1 MAALLSDKEEKS
13 LIDWLTKAND
23 HAASLEPTHYNAT
36 TQKRESIKQNRYRD
50 LINDHKKRLACQ
62 QTAIDH
68 IKAWR
73 DKAIAH
79 FDTRFFFDHQDL
91 AAKYPLTYADI
102 DRLMDMISDIL
113 RKHYSC
119 LFGRDPRPELLSL
132 RNVDKLLK
140 YAGAFNRARNDRDL
154 IRKGFK
160 PINYTQEN

>member
-1 MAALLSDKEEKS
+1 MRVPKPKMTHFIPRFCLIEKK
-13 LIDWLTKAND
+13 L
-23 HAASLEPTHYNAT
+23 
-36 TQKRESIKQNRYRD
+36 
-50 LINDHKKRLACQ
+50 
-62 QTAIDH
+62 
-68 IKAWR
+68 
-73 DKAIAH
+73 
-79 FDTRFFFDHQDL
+79 DT
-91 AAKYPLTYADI
+91 AKYPLTYADI

>member
-1 MAALLSDKEEKS
+1 MAALLSDTEEKS
-13 LIDWLTKAND
+13 LIDWLTKASD
-23 HAASLEPTHYNAT
+23 HAASLEPTRYNPT
-36 TQKRESIKQNRYRD
+36 TQKREAIKQNRYRD
-50 LINDHKKRLACQ
+50 LINDHKKRLTAQ
-62 QTAIDH
+62 QTAIDR

-79 FDTRFFFDHQDL
+79 FDTRFFFDPQDL
-91 AAKYPLTYADI
+91 ATKYPLSYADI
-102 DRLMDMISDIL
+102 DCLMDIISDIL

-119 LFGRDPRPELLSL
+119 LFGRDPRPELLTL

-140 YAGAFNRARNDRDL
+140 YARAFNRARKDRDL